1 MKKKSKKRRPNG
13 DGSPY
18 QRADGQWIASISV
31 KTLDGKRKR
40 RTKFAKSYDHARMLI
55 DDLRAEYRYP
65 REVESM
71 TVADL
76 LNRWLMQAKGEEST
90 LDSHR
95 AAIDKRIKPLIGHYL
110 VEKCTALIVEEW
122 CQQMEADEIG
132 DRTRLQA
139 FRTLSLA
146 MNYAVKMQIVAANPC
161 NVVPAPQ
168 YKRADIHPFTDEE
181 VQAILNETHD
191 KRYGPLFQLAFTTG
205 MRQGELFGLK
215 WSDIDW
221 TNETIKVERQAREYK
236 GHVRLKKPKTKAGT
250 RTIQLTLK
258 TVEMLQAMPRPM
270 KLDAMLFTSPHGQV
284 IRANNFRKRQW
295 VPLLKKLD
303 IAHRG
308 FHHVRHTA
316 ATMMLKSK
324 VPVIIVSGVI
334 GHTKVST
341 TQDIYGHY
349 IPEDSSQAA
358 AVMSHIGAKQ
368 G

>member
-1 MKKKSKKRRPNG
+1 MKKKRRGNQ
-13 DGSPY
+13 DGSYY

-31 KTLDGKRKR
+31 RTLDGKLKR
-40 RTKFAKSYDHARMLI
+40 RTKFAKSPEHARLLLLELQ
-55 DDLRAEYRYP
+55 DKYRYP

-76 LNRWLMQAKGEEST
+76 LTRWLAQTKGEEST
-90 LDSHR
+90 LDSHK
-95 AAIDKRIKPLIGHYL
+95 AAINKRIKPLIGHYL

-122 CQQMEADEIG
+122 TQKMAADEIG
-132 DRTRLQA
+132 ARTRLQA
-139 FRTLSLA
+139 FRTFSLA
-146 MNYAVKMQIVAANPC
+146 MNYAVKMQIVGANPC

-181 VQAILNETHD
+181 VQAILNETQGT
-191 KRYGPLFQLAFTTG
+191 RYGPLYQLAFTTG

-215 WSDIDW
+215 WSDVDW
-221 TNETIKVERQAREYK
+221 THQTIKVERQAREYK
-236 GHVRLKKPKTKAGT
+236 GHVRLKEPKTKAGI
-250 RTIQLTLK
+250 RTIQLTPQTIEVLG
-258 TVEMLQAMPRPM
+258 AMPRPM
-270 KLDAMLFTSPHGQV
+270 QLDAMLFTSPHGQI

-295 VPLLKKLD
+295 VPLLKKLN
-303 IAHRG
+303 INHRG

-324 VPVIIVSGVI
+324 VPAIVVSGVI
-334 GHTKVST
+334 GHSKVST

-349 IPEDSSQAA
+349 IPSDSSQAA

-368 G
+368 A